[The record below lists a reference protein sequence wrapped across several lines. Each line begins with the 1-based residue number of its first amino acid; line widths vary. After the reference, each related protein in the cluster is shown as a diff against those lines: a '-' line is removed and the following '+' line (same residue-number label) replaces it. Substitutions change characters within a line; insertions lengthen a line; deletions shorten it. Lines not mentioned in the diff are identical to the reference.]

1 MKKVLFLLLLLPVF
15 PSLAQEKEMV
25 GWKER
30 LVIYPEKITIHAKI
44 DTGADS
50 SALDAED
57 IVEFKKDGRKWIRF
71 TVKNRFG
78 EQVRMERPLKRN
90 TLIKQHESDS
100 QSRPVISLGI
110 CLAGAYMEE
119 DVSLVNRSHFTTQM
133 LVGRTFTAGTAIID
147 PAQTYISEPNCQNIP
162 EAKVIEVGSKP
173 PKKKAPVIKPED
185 LKEEVVVEGEKEGNE

>member
-1 MKKVLFLLLLLPVF
+1 
-15 PSLAQEKEMV
+15 MV

-57 IVEFKKDGRKWIRF
+57 IVEFKRDGRKWIRF

-90 TLIKQHESDS
+90 TLIKQHDNDIS
-100 QSRPVISLGI
+100 QSRPVISLGL

-133 LVGRTFTAGTAIID
+133 LIGRTFTAGTVIID

-162 EAKVIEVGSKP
+162 EAKVVEAVKKP
-173 PKKKAPVIKPED
+173 AKKAPIIKAED
-185 LKEEVVVEGEKEGNE
+185 LKEEVVVEVEKEGNE